1 MVAPSQGDGHQG
13 SLRPFG
19 DGYWGSLRPFGDG
32 YWGSLRPF
40 DDATGGTSARTVIL
54 WPDTFTNHLSPEVGR
69 AAVHVLEAAGLRPLL
84 PPTAP
89 LRQPGGA
96 LPQSVLPRLHRPPLC
111 CGLTY
116 VSTGQLDRA
125 RRVMRRT
132 VEVLSPLLQD
142 GHPLVVLEP
151 SCAAALRTDLPE
163 LLSDDPRAAQL
174 ARSVRTFV
182 QALEELAPDWQG
194 PTPARSTGIRPRNGN
209 PRGRLLVPYSA

>member
-1 MVAPSQGDGHQG
+1 MVRDPGGPPLRPGDAAGVRGLAAEAGRPDRGDVRWWWPSQGDGHQ
-13 SLRPFG
+13 
-19 DGYWGSLRPFGDG
+19 GSLRPFGDG

-69 AAVHVLEAAGLRPLL
+69 AAVRVLEAAGLRPLL

-96 LPQSVLPRLHRPPLC
+96 LTQSVLPRLHRPPLC

-163 LLSDDPRAAQL
+163 LLVDDPAQPNWP
-174 ARSVRTFV
+174 
-182 QALEELAPDWQG
+182 AP
-194 PTPARSTGIRPRNGN
+194 
-209 PRGRLLVPYSA
+209 